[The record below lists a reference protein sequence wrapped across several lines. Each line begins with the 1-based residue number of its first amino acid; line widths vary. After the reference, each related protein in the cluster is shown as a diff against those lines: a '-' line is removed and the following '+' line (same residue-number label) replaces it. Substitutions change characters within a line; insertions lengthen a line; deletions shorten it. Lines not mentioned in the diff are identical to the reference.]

1 MQLNSILKYFK
12 LIMLS
17 NSNSKKKLLRQK
29 LLKVRHSITEDF
41 RFEKDKKISKN
52 LTNILSKFD
61 GNLGFYWPIK
71 GEYDVVPVVSKWLL
85 TKTKRKAALPVII
98 QKQSPMKFLEWS
110 KRTKLEKGMFNLDI
124 PPLTAD
130 EIMPELIIVPC
141 VGFDSKNYRLGYGGG
156 YYDRTLEK
164 FTSAK
169 KIGICY
175 LNCRV
180 SDIEPEEFD
189 IPMDLVICS

>member
-1 MQLNSILKYFK
+1 MI
-12 LIMLS
+12 S
-17 NSNSKKKLLRQK
+17 NSNIKKKLLRQK
-29 LLKVRHSITEDF
+29 LLKIRHSITGDF
-41 RFEKDKKISKN
+41 RSQKDQKISKN
-52 LTNILSKFD
+52 LANILSKFE
-61 GNLGFYWPIK
+61 GHLGFYWPIK
-71 GEYDVVPVVSKWLL
+71 GEYDVVPVVSKWLIK
-85 TKTKRKAALPVII
+85 KTKRKASLPVII
-98 QKQSPMKFLEWS
+98 ERQLPMKFLEWND
-110 KRTKLEKGMFNLDI
+110 RTKLEKGMFNLDI
-124 PPLTAD
+124 PPVTAN
-130 EIMPELIIVPC
+130 EILPELIIIPC

-164 FTSAK
+164 FSGAK